1 MEPHVRST
9 LEDLL
14 ARLHLV
20 RNDEPTAAALHDEV
34 TASLQHGP
42 KHGFAERITEAAV
55 ELETAHPSLAAVLRQ
70 AVDTLGAGGA

>member
-20 RNDEPTAAALHDEV
+20 RNDEPAAAALHDEV
-34 TASLQHGP
+34 SDSLAHGP
-42 KHGFAERITEAAV
+42 KHGFSERLTEAAI
-55 ELETAHPSLAAVLRQ
+55 ELETGHPALAQVLRK
-70 AVDTLGAGGA
+70 AVDVLSAGGA